1 MIQPGFRKIL
11 KVLAQRA
18 TAAKKHQSKH
28 GQHSPTPLA
37 ANSKDPLYQLSCAAQ
52 EVSLFFQSQR
62 LAGVA
67 GSREANALSALLRP
81 IKNHGGPSATIDDL
95 ERITELVA
103 NLLAGKP
110 FVPRGTWQCP
120 EKDIVVPPRLA
131 LALKAYLGGK
141 LEYKLTA
148 ARNPRYKKTELKR
161 LIQLARDEG
170 GYHPDPDRWPR
181 SENLAGGGDMLVF
194 DAKEDG
200 IGRWRPALRM
210 G

>member
-1 MIQPGFRKIL
+1 MIQPDFRKML

-18 TAAKKHQSKH
+18 TVAKKHQSKH
-28 GQHSPTPLA
+28 GQLSPTPLA
-37 ANSKDPLYQLSCAAQ
+37 DNSKDPLYQLSCAAQ
-52 EVSLFFQSQR
+52 EVSSFFQSQR

-131 LALKAYLGGK
+131 LALKAYLTGK
-141 LEYKLTA
+141 KDFRSTDCGSL
-148 ARNPRYKKTELKR
+148 RQRKTELKD
-161 LIQLARDEG
+161 LIQLGRDDG
-170 GYHPDPDRWPR
+170 GYHPDPNRWPR
-181 SENLAGGGDMLVF
+181 CKTLTGGVVMIYF
-194 DAKEDG
+194 DDREDG
-200 IGRWRPALRM
+200 PGRWRPASRM

>member
-1 MIQPGFRKIL
+1 MIQPGFRKML

-18 TAAKKHQSKH
+18 TAAKKYQGKH
-28 GQHSPTPLA
+28 GQPPPTPLA
-37 ANSKDPLYQLSCAAQ
+37 DNSKDPFYQLSLVAQ

-120 EKDIVVPPRLA
+120 EKAIVVPPRLA
-131 LALKAYLGGK
+131 LALKAYLAGK
-141 LEYKLTA
+141 KDFRSTDCGSL
-148 ARNPRYKKTELKR
+148 RQRKTELKD

-200 IGRWRPALRM
+200 IGRWRPASRL